1 MTAITIYHFNMK
13 AQDLQNINVETR
25 KLILAYMEK
34 KGISLNMFAVRSG
47 VHQNQLW
54 LYLYTNTE
62 KGLHSKTLEKIGK
75 FLNENK

>member
-1 MTAITIYHFNMK
+1 M
-13 AQDLQNINVETR
+13 D
-25 KLILAYMEK
+25 K
-34 KGISLNMFAVRSG
+34 KGLTLNMFAVRSG

-54 LYLYTNTE
+54 LYLYTNSE